1 MLQFMRL
8 LYNHPKIG
16 LTVTPSPTIGPQ
28 KGVEVYRKKVLKS
41 STQELRCYNF

>member
-28 KGVEVYRKKVLKS
+28 KGFKVQCRS
-41 STQELRCYNF
+41 I